1 MRQYLPFEVEIYKKV
16 RHRAE
21 RRLMGIPHHK
31 RQRPLAWDD
40 EEERVS
46 SFSAEAL
53 PHRPGAHA
61 AGKYAGDRK
70 TEKLRPDRNGK
81 YLCVCPSDCEK
92 TIV

>member
-1 MRQYLPFEVEIYKKV
+1 
-16 RHRAE
+16 
-21 RRLMGIPHHK
+21 MGIPHHK

-53 PHRPGAHA
+53 PHRSGAHA

-70 TEKLRPDRNGK
+70 TEKLRPNRNDK

-92 TIV
+92 TSLAIRRKL